1 MKKKFSALLVIFG
14 LLVLSACGKE
24 VDDGSSVEVLPLL
37 VDLSVTEHAEVGETV
52 KMEALVT
59 YGDEKVED
67 ADKVVYE
74 VWEDGK
80 KDDSIMIDSVNEK
93 NGLYTAETSFE
104 KDGLYHIQVHVD
116 AKRLHSMP
124 FKEVTIG
131 KGPNVESHDDEHAD
145 QGHEHGHTE
154 GFSLHF
160 VKPENAEAGAET
172 ELMTHLQIDG
182 QPLEKANVR
191 YQVWGDSLGE
201 KHLWIDTIELK
212 AGEYTAAHS
221 FDKTGTYTVKIHVK
235 DDNGLHEH
243 EEFTFE
249 VH

>member
-1 MKKKFSALLVIFG
+1 MKKNVRALLVILG
-14 LLVLSACGKE
+14 LMVLSACGKE
-24 VDDGSSVEVLPLL
+24 ADDGSSMEVLPLL
-37 VDLSVTEHAEVGETV
+37 VELSVTEHAEVGETV

-59 YGDEKVED
+59 YGGEKVED

-74 VWEDGK
+74 VWEDGM

-93 NGLYTAETSFE
+93 NGLYTAETIFE

-124 FKEVTIG
+124 VKEVIIG
-131 KGPNVESHDDEHAD
+131 EGPNSEGHDDEHAEE
-145 QGHEHGHTE
+145 GHEHGQTD

-160 VKPENAEAGAET
+160 VKPEHAKAGTDT
-172 ELMTHLQIDG
+172 EMMTHLQIDG
-182 QPLEKANVR
+182 QPLENANVR
-191 YQVWGDSLGE
+191 YEVWGDSLGE
-201 KHLWIDTIELK
+201 KHLWIDATELK
-212 AGEYTAAHS
+212 AGEYTASHS
-221 FDKTGTYTVKIHVK
+221 FADAGTYTVKIHVK

-249 VH
+249 VQ